1 MTIPI
6 VPALIR
12 LHALLSRTNFHF
24 LLLLLHPVQVPDMV
38 VHPLRA
44 AFGLFR
50 NIVDHKGRLFI
61 FSMGHNVYFAD
72 LDLTP
77 AQNVV
82 LKRGVPNELLVN
94 FARIL
99 DFVEVISAIRLFQ
112 NINGAIVIVI
122 DERCLTDYRRSFL
135 QVLRCF
141 GGVLAAVAFLSG
153 ICVPGRY
160 TVISS

>member
-1 MTIPI
+1 
-6 VPALIR
+6 
-12 LHALLSRTNFHF
+12 
-24 LLLLLHPVQVPDMV
+24 
-38 VHPLRA
+38 
-44 AFGLFR
+44 
-50 NIVDHKGRLFI
+50 
-61 FSMGHNVYFAD
+61 MGHNVYFAD

-82 LKRGVPNELLVN
+82 LERGVPNELLVN

-99 DFVEVISAIRLFQ
+99 DFIEVISAIRLFQ

-122 DERCLTDYRRSFL
+122 DERCLTDYRGSFL

-141 GGVLAAVAFLSG
+141 GA
-153 ICVPGRY
+153 GRY